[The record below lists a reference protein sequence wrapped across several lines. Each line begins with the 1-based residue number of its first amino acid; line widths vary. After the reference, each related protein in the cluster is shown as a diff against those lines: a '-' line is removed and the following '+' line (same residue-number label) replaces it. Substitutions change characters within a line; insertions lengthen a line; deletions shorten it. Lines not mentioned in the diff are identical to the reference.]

1 MKIYHFIFKGI
12 KKANNLIFY
21 LPNPFA
27 MNRIWYKV
35 NFKQGITGLNW
46 EFSISKI
53 TQIYP

>member
-1 MKIYHFIFKGI
+1 MKINHFIFKGI

-46 EFSISKI
+46 EFSIS
-53 TQIYP
+53 